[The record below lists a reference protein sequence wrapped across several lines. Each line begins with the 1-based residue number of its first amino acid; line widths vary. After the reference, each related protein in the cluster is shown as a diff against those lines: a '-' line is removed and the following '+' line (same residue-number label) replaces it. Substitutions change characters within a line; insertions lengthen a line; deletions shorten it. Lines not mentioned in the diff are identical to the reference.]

1 MAPKPKESF
10 PFRGGMA
17 SAYAIAKAYGVEH
30 RTRRVQERLRQG
42 MSVEEA
48 VQIKR
53 RGTQGEVRGGIALWE
68 IDEMRRR
75 IYVGQK
81 LRLMV
86 QIYEY
91 DGLGFDRKRYETC
104 RVVGVYKH
112 LIVLVRPCGLKTSRT
127 YVDLIMERGEM
138 EVIGS

>member
-1 MAPKPKESF
+1 MAPKPKELY
-10 PFRGGMA
+10 PFRGSMVSG
-17 SAYAIAKAYGVEH
+17 YAIAKAYGLQNVAYQ
-30 RTRRVQERLRQG
+30 VQKRLRQG
-42 MSVEEA
+42 MTAEEA
-48 VQIKR
+48 VQIKQ
-53 RGTQGEVRGGIALWE
+53 RGPKSEIQGGIALWE

-104 RVVGVYKH
+104 RVVGVYRH
-112 LIVLVRPCGLKTSRT
+112 LVVLARPRGLKTSRT

-138 EVIGS
+138 G

>member
-1 MAPKPKESF
+1 MAPKPKELY
-10 PFRGGMA
+10 PFRGEMVSG
-17 SAYAIAKAYGVEH
+17 YAIAKAYGLQNVAYQ
-30 RTRRVQERLRQG
+30 VQKRLRQG
-42 MSVEEA
+42 MPAEEA
-48 VQIKR
+48 VQIKQ
-53 RGTQGEVRGGIALWE
+53 RGPKSEIQGGIALWE

-112 LIVLVRPCGLKTSRT
+112 LVVLTRTCGLKTSRT

-138 EVIGS
+138 G

>member
-1 MAPKPKESF
+1 MGCKAKELF
-10 PFRGGMA
+10 PFRGGLA
-17 SAYAIAKAYGVEH
+17 SAYAISKAYGLQH
-30 RTRRVQERLRQG
+30 RAHLVQKRLRMG
-42 MSVEEA
+42 IPAEEA
-48 VQIKR
+48 VKVHRDGPRSDVQ
-53 RGTQGEVRGGIALWE
+53 GGIMPWE

-112 LIVLVRPCGLKTSRT
+112 LVVLARPCGLRTSRT
-127 YVDLIMERGEM
+127 YVDLIMEGCK
-138 EVIGS
+138 